1 MSIKGIMRKLRRNGA
16 PDIRVKNPL
25 KYLHAHKRR
34 MVQLRMAMDAKPWK
48 VGPLGRIWK

>member
-34 MVQLRMAMDAKPWK
+34 MRLNRRAKQGQYCVTWA
-48 VGPLGRIWK
+48 